1 MKKKGEK
8 RENWGRGRRWRRATE
23 RREVAGVGDGDD
35 DVVVV
40 GFLLCRREKRK
51 KNKKEKERKKGKVS
65 FWASPLW
72 EGLVSSAIKQAKA
85 KQESKKAR
93 RRRRRRKQLFFRA
106 LQREDQTMDVVS
118 QAGDGDGGK
127 GDERDGIQRPA
138 VDGWLQWSSSS

>member
-23 RREVAGVGDGDD
+23 RREVAGVGDGDG

-40 GFLLCRREKRK
+40 GFLLCRRKKRK
-51 KNKKEKERKKGKVS
+51 KNKKEKERKRGKVS

-93 RRRRRRKQLFFRA
+93 KQEEEEEEESSFSFGRC
-106 LQREDQTMDVVS
+106 RE
-118 QAGDGDGGK
+118 K
-127 GDERDGIQRPA
+127 IK
-138 VDGWLQWSSSS
+138 QWM